1 MNPEAALPT
10 RRLDAGARIVQS
22 QPWHSHPVTLDSP
35 ALQVMTDL
43 AQVKAATSG
52 PGTRLAQ
59 AEQLMIYQGVRM
71 LLVVGDMPALLGL
84 ITSADL
90 RGDRAVR
97 IAQERHL
104 RWDELTV
111 GEVMTALPALDAIE
125 LASMKTATVRNLVA
139 TLKAH
144 GRDHLLVVTGGGAGA
159 PLEVRGIVS
168 RTQVERQLGSRID
181 VVEVASS
188 FAELEQMLR

>member
-43 AQVKAATSG
+43 AQVKAATTG

-71 LLVVGDMPALLGL
+71 LLVVGEMPALLGL

-97 IAQERHL
+97 IAQERQL

-111 GEVMTALPALDAIE
+111 GEVMTGLASLDAIE
-125 LASMKTATVRNLVA
+125 LRALKAATVRNLVA

-144 GRDHLLVVTGGGAGA
+144 GRDHLLVVEGGDAA
-159 PLEVRGIVS
+159 PLQVRGIVS
-168 RTQVERQLGSRID
+168 RAQVERQLGSRIEL
-181 VVEVASS
+181 VEVAAS
-188 FAELEQMLR
+188 FAEIGQMLR